1 MCELGVLGHFC
12 SSVQLSLT
20 VLIFGVHGKNIFP
33 IFIDRHNSTLGWN
46 CEVSYFS
53 YTAVISEK
61 NIVICNIFPVNYV

>member
-33 IFIDRHNSTLGWN
+33 IFIYRNN
-46 CEVSYFS
+46 IVRFRIFS
-53 YTAVISEK
+53 YTAAISQRNSETH
-61 NIVICNIFPVNYV
+61 FPGNV